1 MHRRAESHFSTGTAH
16 GARRDPGDRMA
27 PGAAVARAVFGE
39 DWMANGS
46 GPNVPLDPNP
56 VPSGRYP
63 HWGSVATV
71 GTVNCIV
78 LVKQVPD
85 VSNIPEEAWD
95 REKGTLRRALLD
107 SVLNPLDLHALTF
120 ADRLTRGDPGA
131 LTIFLSMGPPQAREV
146 LVDCLSR
153 MPGEAILL
161 TDNAFAGADTG
172 ATAYSLACAIR
183 RIERELFG
191 GDRDY
196 VILTGMQSV
205 DGDTAQVPPQVA
217 EELGIDHIA
226 YATGL
231 QTEPEIRVRRIAAE
245 GVEDIRPLR
254 WPVLVTVTA
263 CTDPLFR
270 SFERARGARSAVI
283 GEWNAASVGAD
294 PTRIGLKGSW
304 TQVYRLFSPSE
315 DRPKTC
321 EYVRNPSELIGKI
334 AARYSQAAPGAH
346 VEADDGYDLA
356 GRLPT
361 YRGEMWVFV
370 EREGDG
376 VRSVSL
382 ELLGK
387 ARQLANTLGERVG
400 AVLPCEAAG
409 DRSAQLIAAGA
420 DVVYVIEDPLLGSF
434 DPLAHKK
441 AVAELVRERRPQ
453 VMLFGASPMG
463 RELAPRVA
471 YACRSGLTADCTR
484 LEIGD
489 YSKGSLS
496 LVGILKQTRPAL
508 GGNVM
513 ATIMTKDSPTQMAT
527 VRPGVFKVP
536 PADPARVGEV
546 VSVAADLHADD
557 VGLAATP
564 VESFASKV
572 SIRDAE
578 IIVAGGHGFRSRTD
592 FETYLQ
598 PLAEGLGRLLGAS
611 TKVAAS
617 RMAVED
623 GFTTHDYQV
632 GQTGQ
637 TVQPRLYVAIGISG
651 AVQHITGMQGS
662 EIVVAINKDP
672 KARIFNYADFGI
684 VGDIETVVP
693 DLVRATEG
701 SS

>member
-1 MHRRAESHFSTGTAH
+1 M
-16 GARRDPGDRMA
+16 D
-27 PGAAVARAVFGE
+27 
-39 DWMANGS
+39 
-46 GPNVPLDPNP
+46 
-56 VPSGRYP
+56 
-63 HWGSVATV
+63 
-71 GTVNCIV
+71 CIV

-85 VSNIPEEAWD
+85 VSNIPEDAWD
-95 REKGTLRRALLD
+95 RDKGTLRRAMLD
-107 SVLNPLDLHALTF
+107 SILNPLDLHALTF
-120 ADRLTRGDPGA
+120 ADRLTRGDPDA
-131 LTIFLSMGPPQAREV
+131 RTVFLSMGPPQAREV

-153 MPGEAILL
+153 VSGEAILL

-172 ATAYSLACAIR
+172 ATAYSLASAIR
-183 RIERELFG
+183 RIERDIFG
-191 GDRDY
+191 GSRDY
-196 VILTGMQSV
+196 AIVTGMQSV
-205 DGDTAQVPPQVA
+205 DGDTAQVPPQIA
-217 EELGIDHIA
+217 EELGIEHIA
-226 YATGL
+226 YAKGLVTG
-231 QTEPEIRVRRIAAE
+231 PEIRVRRIGPE
-245 GVEDIRPLR
+245 GIEDVHPLR
-254 WPVLVTVTA
+254 WPVLITVTA
-263 CTDPLFR
+263 CTDPLYR
-270 SFERARGARSAVI
+270 SLEQSRRARTSPVQ
-283 GEWNAASVGAD
+283 EWNAASVGAD

-321 EYVRNPSELIGKI
+321 EFVHDPAELVSKI
-334 AARYSQAAPGAH
+334 AARYQQAAPGAQ
-346 VEADDGYDLA
+346 VDADESYRRDG
-356 GRLPT
+356 GEPS
-361 YRGEMWVFV
+361 YRGEFWVFA

-387 ARQLANTLGERVG
+387 ARSLADSLGERVG
-400 AVLPCEAAG
+400 AVLPCDAAG
-409 DRSAQLIAAGA
+409 DRPAQLIAAGA
-420 DVVYVIEDPLLGSF
+420 DTVYVLEHPLLGSF
-434 DPLAHKK
+434 LPIPFKTAI
-441 AVAELVRERRPQ
+441 ARLVGERRPQ
-453 VMLFGASPMG
+453 VLLFGASPLG

-471 YACRSGLTADCTR
+471 YSCRSGLTADCTR

-489 YSKGSLS
+489 FSKGSVN

-536 PADPARVGEV
+536 PPDPARTGEV
-546 VSVAADLHADD
+546 IRVPVELDAGA
-557 VGLAATP
+557 VGLEVSP
-564 VESFASKV
+564 VESFATKV

-578 IIVAGGHGFRSRTD
+578 IIVAGGHGFRSRKD

-598 PLAEGLGRLLGAS
+598 PLAAGLGRLLGAN

-637 TVQPRLYVAIGISG
+637 TVQPKLYVAIGISG

-662 EIVVAINKDP
+662 EIIVAINKDP
-672 KARIFNYADFGI
+672 RARIFNYADFGV

-693 DLVRATEG
+693 ELIRATEG
-701 SS
+701 RA

>member
-1 MHRRAESHFSTGTAH
+1 MTDG
-16 GARRDPGDRMA
+16 PL
-27 PGAAVARAVFGE
+27 PGA
-39 DWMANGS
+39 
-46 GPNVPLDPNP
+46 P
-56 VPSGRYP
+56 VTGRFP
-63 HWGSVATV
+63 PVD
-71 GTVNCIV
+71 CIV

-95 REKGTLRRALLD
+95 REKGTLRRSLLD
-107 SVLNPLDLHALTF
+107 SILNPLDLHALTF
-120 ADRLTRGDPGA
+120 ASRLTAGTPDAR
-131 LTIFLSMGPPQAREV
+131 TVFLSMGPPQAREV

-153 MPGEAILL
+153 VPGEAILL

-183 RIERELFG
+183 RIEREIFG
-191 GDRDY
+191 GSRDY
-196 VILTGMQSV
+196 AIVTGMQSV
-205 DGDTAQVPPQVA
+205 DGDTAQVPPQIA
-217 EELGIDHIA
+217 EELGIEHIA
-226 YATGL
+226 YAKGL
-231 QTEPEIRVRRIAAE
+231 ETEPAICVRRIGPE
-245 GVEDIRPLR
+245 GIEDVRPLR

-263 CTDPLFR
+263 CTDPLYR
-270 SFERARGARSAVI
+270 SLEQSRRARTSPVH
-283 GEWNAASVGAD
+283 EWNAASVGAD
-294 PTRIGLKGSW
+294 PARIGLKGSW

-315 DRPKTC
+315 DRAKTC
-321 EYVRNPSELIGKI
+321 EYIHDPAELIRKI
-334 AARYSQAAPGAH
+334 DARYHQAAPGAR
-346 VEADDGYDLA
+346 VDADEAYGLDGKE
-356 GRLPT
+356 PT
-361 YRGEMWVFV
+361 YRGEFWVFA

-376 VRSVSL
+376 VRSVTL

-387 ARQLANTLGERVG
+387 ARHLADSLGEKVG
-400 AVLPCEAAG
+400 AVLPCDAAG
-409 DRSAQLIAAGA
+409 DRPAQLIAAGA
-420 DVVYVIEDPLLGSF
+420 DTVYVLEHPLLHSF
-434 DPLAHKK
+434 LPMPHREVIAR
-441 AVAELVRERRPQ
+441 LVGERRPQ
-453 VMLFGASPMG
+453 VMLFGASPLG

-471 YACRSGLTADCTR
+471 YSCRSGLTADCTR

-489 YSKGSLS
+489 FSKGSVN

-536 PADPARVGEV
+536 APDPGRTGEV
-546 VSVAADLHADD
+546 VRLPVELDSGA
-557 VGLAATP
+557 VGLEVVP
-564 VESFASKV
+564 VESFATKV

-578 IIVAGGHGFRSRTD
+578 IIVAGGHGFRSRKD
-592 FETYLQ
+592 FETYLE
-598 PLAEGLGRLLGAS
+598 PLALGLGRLLGAN

-672 KARIFNYADFGI
+672 RARIFNYADFGV

-693 DLVRATEG
+693 ELIRATEG
-701 SS
+701 GAPSTRSTS

>member
-1 MHRRAESHFSTGTAH
+1 V
-16 GARRDPGDRMA
+16 D
-27 PGAAVARAVFGE
+27 
-39 DWMANGS
+39 
-46 GPNVPLDPNP
+46 
-56 VPSGRYP
+56 
-63 HWGSVATV
+63 
-71 GTVNCIV
+71 CIV

-85 VSNIPEEAWD
+85 VSNIPEDAWD
-95 REKGTLRRALLD
+95 REKGTLRRAMLD
-107 SVLNPLDLHALTF
+107 SILNPLDLHALTF
-120 ADRLTRGDPGA
+120 AARLAAADPDA
-131 LTIFLSMGPPQAREV
+131 RIVFLTMGPPMAREV
-146 LVDCLSR
+146 LAECLAR
-153 MPGEAILL
+153 VPGEAVLL
-161 TDNAFAGADTG
+161 TDSAFAGADTG

-183 RIERELFG
+183 RIERELLDG
-191 GDRDY
+191 RRDY
-196 VILTGMQSV
+196 AIVTGMQSV
-205 DGDTAQVPPQVA
+205 DGDTAQVPPQIA

-226 YATGL
+226 YAKGL
-231 QTEPEIRVRRIAAE
+231 VTEPRLAIRRIASE
-245 GVEDIRPLR
+245 GVEDVHPLR

-263 CTDPLFR
+263 CTDTLYPTF
-270 SFERARGARSAVI
+270 AGARTARHARIHEWDAAAV
-283 GEWNAASVGAD
+283 EAD
-294 PTRIGLKGSW
+294 RTRIGLKGSW
-304 TQVYRLFSPSE
+304 TQVCRLFSPSE
-315 DRPKTC
+315 VRAKAC
-321 EYVRNPSELIGKI
+321 EVLHDPADLVERIST
-334 AARYSQAAPGAH
+334 RYHTAAPGADP
-346 VEADDGYDLA
+346 VAEERYDLA
-356 GRLPT
+356 GREPT
-361 YRGEMWVFV
+361 YRGELWVFA

-387 ARQLANTLGERVG
+387 VRRLAEGLGERVA
-400 AVLPCEAAG
+400 AVLPCETAG
-409 DRSAQLIAAGA
+409 DRPATLIAAGA
-420 DVVYVIEDPLLGSF
+420 DIVYVLEHPLLAAF

-441 AVAELVRERRPQ
+441 AIAELVRDRRPQ
-453 VMLFGASPMG
+453 ILLFGATPLG

-471 YACRSGLTADCTR
+471 YACRCGLTADCTR

-489 YSKGSLS
+489 LSKGGVD
-496 LVGILKQTRPAL
+496 LVGVLKQTRPAL

-536 PADPARVGEV
+536 VADPDRTGEV
-546 VSVAADLHADD
+546 VRVPVELGAADL
-557 VGLAATP
+557 GLEAIP
-564 VESFASKV
+564 VESFAARA

-598 PLAEGLGRLLGAS
+598 PLALGLGHLLGAS

-623 GFTTHDYQV
+623 GFTTHDFQV

-672 KARIFNYADFGI
+672 KARIFDYADYGI

-693 DLVRATEG
+693 ALVKATEAAA
-701 SS
+701 

>member
-1 MHRRAESHFSTGTAH
+1 MGREWAP
-16 GARRDPGDRMA
+16 ARGYSR
-27 PGAAVARAVFGE
+27 
-39 DWMANGS
+39 
-46 GPNVPLDPNP
+46 
-56 VPSGRYP
+56 
-63 HWGSVATV
+63 SVD
-71 GTVNCIV
+71 CIV

-85 VSNIPEEAWD
+85 VSNIPEDAWD
-95 REKGTLRRALLD
+95 REKGTLRRAMLD
-107 SVLNPLDLHALTF
+107 NILNPLDLHALTF
-120 ADRLTRGDPGA
+120 ADRLRQAGGA
-131 LTIFLSMGPPQAREV
+131 GRVVFLTMGPPQAREV
-146 LVDCLSR
+146 LVECLSR
-153 MPGEAILL
+153 VSGEAILL
-161 TDNAFAGADTG
+161 TDKDFAGADTG

-183 RIERELFG
+183 RIEREMFDG
-191 GDRDY
+191 SRDY
-196 VILTGMQSV
+196 VIVSGMQSV
-205 DGDTAQVPPQVA
+205 DGDTAQVPPQIA
-217 EELGIDHIA
+217 EDLGIDHIA
-226 YATGL
+226 YAKGL
-231 QTEPEIRVRRIAAE
+231 QTEPEVVIRRIASE
-245 GVEDIRPLR
+245 GVEDVRPLR
-254 WPVLVTVTA
+254 LPVLVTVTA
-263 CTDPLFR
+263 CTDPLYR
-270 SFERARGARSAVI
+270 SFAQTRIARTAPLH
-283 GEWNAASVGAD
+283 EWNAASVGAD
-294 PTRIGLKGSW
+294 PTRTGLRGSW

-321 EYVRNPSELIGKI
+321 EFIRNPSELIGKV
-334 AARYSQAAPGAH
+334 AARYQLAEPGAGP
-346 VEADDGYDLA
+346 EADVAYELDGKE
-356 GRLPT
+356 PS
-361 YRGEMWVFV
+361 YRGEFWIFA

-382 ELLGK
+382 ELIGK
-387 ARQLANTLGERVG
+387 ARRLADSLGEKVG
-400 AVLPCEAAG
+400 AVLPCETAG
-409 DRSAQLIAAGA
+409 DRPAQLIAAGA
-420 DVVYVIEDPLLGSF
+420 DIVYVLEHPMLAEF

-441 AVAELVRERRPQ
+441 AIATLVADRKPQ
-453 VMLFGASPMG
+453 VMLFGASPLG

-489 YSKGSLS
+489 FSKGTTNLTA
-496 LVGILKQTRPAL
+496 ILKQTRPAL

-513 ATIMTKDSPTQMAT
+513 ATIMTKDSPCQMAT

-536 PADPARVGEV
+536 TPDPDRAGEV
-546 VSVAADLHADD
+546 IHLPVELDEDD
-557 VGLAATP
+557 RGLEAVL
-564 VESFASKV
+564 VESFATKV

-578 IIVAGGHGFRSRTD
+578 IVVAGGHGFRSRAD

-598 PLAEGLGRLLGAS
+598 PLAAGLGGLLGAK

-693 DLVRATEG
+693 DLIRATEG
-701 SS
+701 RA

>member
-1 MHRRAESHFSTGTAH
+1 M
-16 GARRDPGDRMA
+16 D
-27 PGAAVARAVFGE
+27 
-39 DWMANGS
+39 
-46 GPNVPLDPNP
+46 
-56 VPSGRYP
+56 
-63 HWGSVATV
+63 
-71 GTVNCIV
+71 CIV

-85 VSNIPEEAWD
+85 VSNIPEDAWD
-95 REKGTLRRALLD
+95 REKGTLRRGMLD
-107 SVLNPLDLHALTF
+107 SILNPLDLHALTF
-120 ADRLTRGDPGA
+120 AERLTRGDPGA
-131 LTIFLSMGPPQAREV
+131 RTVFLSMGPPMAREV
-146 LVDCLSR
+146 LIDCLSR
-153 MPGEAILL
+153 VPGEAVLL
-161 TDNAFAGADTG
+161 TDSAFAGADTG
-172 ATAYSLACAIR
+172 ATAYSLGCAIR
-183 RIERELFG
+183 RIEREILG
-191 GDRDY
+191 GSHDY
-196 VILTGMQSV
+196 AIVTGMQSV
-205 DGDTAQVPPQVA
+205 DGDTAQVPPQIA

-231 QTEPEIRVRRIAAE
+231 DTEPEIRVRRIGAE
-245 GVEDIRPLR
+245 GTEDVRPLR
-254 WPVLVTVTA
+254 WPVLITVTA
-263 CTDPLFR
+263 CTDPLYR
-270 SFERARGARSAVI
+270 SFERTRAARSGPI
-283 GEWNAASVGAD
+283 HEWNAASVQAD

-321 EYVRNPSELIGKI
+321 EYVRNPAELIGKI
-334 AARYSQAAPGAH
+334 AARYQQAAPGAT
-346 VEADDGYDLA
+346 VDADNGYQLG
-356 GRLPT
+356 GREPT
-361 YRGEMWVFV
+361 YHGEMWVFA
-370 EREGDG
+370 EREGDS

-387 ARQLANTLGERVG
+387 MRYLADSLGERVG
-400 AVLPCEAAG
+400 AVLPCADPG
-409 DRSAQLIAAGA
+409 DRPAELIAAGA
-420 DVVYVIEDPLLGSF
+420 DTVYVLQHPLLGTF
-434 DPLAHKK
+434 DPIVQKK
-441 AVAELVRERRPQ
+441 AIAALVADRRPQ
-453 VMLFGASPMG
+453 VMVFGATPLG
-463 RELAPRVA
+463 RELAPRVS

-489 YSKGSLS
+489 FTKKGLS
-496 LVGILKQTRPAL
+496 LIGILKQTRPAL

-536 PADPARVGEV
+536 PPDRTRTGEV
-546 VSVAADLHADD
+546 VLVPVELSPDD
-557 VGLAATP
+557 IGLEAIP

-572 SIRDAE
+572 TIRDAE
-578 IIVAGGHGFRSRTD
+578 IIVAGGHGFRSRAD
-592 FETYLQ
+592 FDTYLK
-598 PLAEGLGRLLGAS
+598 PLAVGLGRLLGAS

-672 KARIFNYADFGI
+672 KARIFNYADFGV

-701 SS
+701 RA

>member
-1 MHRRAESHFSTGTAH
+1 MK
-16 GARRDPGDRMA
+16 
-27 PGAAVARAVFGE
+27 
-39 DWMANGS
+39 
-46 GPNVPLDPNP
+46 
-56 VPSGRYP
+56 
-63 HWGSVATV
+63 
-71 GTVNCIV
+71 CIV

-107 SVLNPLDLHALTF
+107 SVLNPLDLHALTLAERF
-120 ADRLTRGDPGA
+120 TRGDPEA
-131 LTIFLSMGPPQAREV
+131 RTVFLSMGPPQAREV

-153 MPGEAILL
+153 VPGEAILL

-183 RIERELFG
+183 RIEKELFG
-191 GDRDY
+191 GDRNY
-196 VILTGMQSV
+196 VIVTGMQSV
-205 DGDTAQVPPQVA
+205 DGDTAQVPPQIA

-226 YATGL
+226 YAKGL
-231 QTEPEIRVRRIAAE
+231 QTEPEILVRRIGAE
-245 GVEDIRPLR
+245 GIEDVRPLR
-254 WPVLVTVTA
+254 WPVLITVTA
-263 CTDPLFR
+263 CTDPLYR
-270 SFERARGARSAVI
+270 SFERTRDARSADI
-283 GEWNAASVGAD
+283 REWNAASVGAD

-321 EYVRNPSELIGKI
+321 EYIKNPSELIGKI
-334 AARYSQAAPGAH
+334 AARYQQAAPGAE
-346 VEADDGYDLA
+346 VDTEVGYDLA
-356 GRLPT
+356 GKEPT
-361 YRGEMWVFV
+361 YRGEMWVFA

-376 VRSVSL
+376 VRLVSL
-382 ELLGK
+382 ELVGK
-387 ARQLANTLGERVG
+387 VRQLANSLGERVG
-400 AVLPCEAAG
+400 VVLPCDAAG
-409 DRSAQLIAAGA
+409 DRPAQLIAAGA
-420 DVVYVIEDPLLGSF
+420 DVVYVIEHPLLGSF
-434 DPLAHKK
+434 DPLVHKK
-441 AVAELVRERRPQ
+441 AIADLVRERRPQ
-453 VMLFGASPMG
+453 VMLFGASPLG

-471 YACRSGLTADCTR
+471 YACLSGLTADCTR

-489 YSKGSLS
+489 FSKGAMN

-536 PADPARVGEV
+536 AGDPERVGEIV
-546 VSVAADLHADD
+546 HVTADLDAAD
-557 VGLAATP
+557 VGLEATP

-578 IIVAGGHGFRSRTD
+578 IIVAGGHGFRSRAD
-592 FETYLQ
+592 FDTYLL

-611 TKVAAS
+611 PKVAAS

-672 KARIFNYADFGI
+672 KARIFNYADFGV

-701 SS
+701 RA

>member
-1 MHRRAESHFSTGTAH
+1 MTWCPW
-16 GARRDPGDRMA
+16 PG
-27 PGAAVARAVFGE
+27 PGA
-39 DWMANGS
+39 
-46 GPNVPLDPNP
+46 P
-56 VPSGRYP
+56 V
-63 HWGSVATV
+63 VLVTV
-71 GTVNCIV
+71 DCIV

-85 VSNIPEEAWD
+85 VSNIPEDAWD
-95 REKGTLRRALLD
+95 RDKGTLRRAMLD
-107 SVLNPLDLHALTF
+107 SILNPLDLHALTF
-120 ADRLTRGDPGA
+120 AERLTQGDPDA
-131 LTIFLSMGPPQAREV
+131 RTVFLSMGPPQARDV

-153 MPGEAILL
+153 VPGEAILL

-172 ATAYSLACAIR
+172 ATAYSLASAIR
-183 RIERELFG
+183 RIAREMFDG
-191 GDRDY
+191 RRDY
-196 VILTGMQSV
+196 AIVTGMQSV
-205 DGDTAQVPPQVA
+205 DGDTAQVPPQIA

-226 YATGL
+226 YAKGL
-231 QTEPEIRVRRIAAE
+231 ETEPELRIRRIGPE
-245 GVEDIRPLR
+245 GIEDVRPVR
-254 WPVLVTVTA
+254 WPALVTVTA
-263 CTDPLFR
+263 CTDPLYR
-270 SFERARGARSAVI
+270 SFDAARRARTAPI
-283 GEWNAASVGAD
+283 HEWNAASVEAD
-294 PTRIGLKGSW
+294 PKRIGLKGSW

-321 EYVRNPSELIGKI
+321 EYIRDPAELIGKI
-334 AARYSQAAPGAH
+334 LDRYQHAAPGAE
-346 VEADDGYDLA
+346 VGDEDGYELA
-356 GRLPT
+356 GRTPT
-361 YRGEMWVFV
+361 YRGEFWVFV

-387 ARQLANTLGERVG
+387 VRHLADSLDERVG
-400 AVLPCEAAG
+400 AVLPCAEPG
-409 DRSAQLIAAGA
+409 ERPAQLIAAGA
-420 DVVYVIEDPLLGSF
+420 DTVYVLQHPLLRSF
-434 DPLAHKK
+434 DPLVHKK
-441 AVAELVRERRPQ
+441 AIAALVADRKPQ
-453 VMLFGASPMG
+453 VMVFGASPLG

-489 YSKGSLS
+489 FTKGSLS
-496 LVGILKQTRPAL
+496 LVGVLKQTRPAL

-536 PADPARVGEV
+536 TPDGSRSGEV
-546 VSVAADLHADD
+546 IQVPVELTPDD
-557 VGLAATP
+557 VGLDAVP

-578 IIVAGGHGFRSRTD
+578 IIVAGGHGFRSRKD
-592 FETYLQ
+592 FDTYLQ
-598 PLAEGLGRLLGAS
+598 PLAVGLGRLLGAK

-662 EIVVAINKDP
+662 EIVVAVNKDP
-672 KARIFNYADFGI
+672 RARIFNYADFGV

-693 DLVRATEG
+693 DLIRATEQRA
-701 SS
+701 

>member
-1 MHRRAESHFSTGTAH
+1 M
-16 GARRDPGDRMA
+16 DC
-27 PGAAVARAVFGE
+27 V
-39 DWMANGS
+39 
-46 GPNVPLDPNP
+46 
-56 VPSGRYP
+56 
-63 HWGSVATV
+63 
-71 GTVNCIV
+71 V

-85 VSNIPEEAWD
+85 VSSIPEDAWD

-107 SVLNPLDLHALTF
+107 NILNPLDLHALTF
-120 ADRLTRGDPGA
+120 AVRLTRGDPRA
-131 LTIFLSMGPPQAREV
+131 RMVFLSMGPPMAREV
-146 LVDCLSR
+146 LVECLSR
-153 MPGEAILL
+153 VPGEAVLL
-161 TDNAFAGADTG
+161 TDTAFAGADTG

-183 RIERELFG
+183 RIERELLG
-191 GDRDY
+191 GRREY
-196 VILTGMQSV
+196 AIVTGMQSV

-231 QTEPEIRVRRIAAE
+231 QTEPSLAIRRIASE
-245 GVEDIRPLR
+245 GVEDVEPLR

-263 CTDPLFR
+263 CTDPLYR
-270 SFERARGARSAVI
+270 SFSRARDARSATI
-283 GEWNAASVGAD
+283 HEWSSKAVAAD
-294 PTRIGLKGSW
+294 PERIGLKGSW

-321 EYVRNPSELIGKI
+321 EHVRTAAELIGKV
-334 AARYSQAAPGAH
+334 AARYQAAAPGAQLDAG
-346 VEADDGYDLA
+346 EAYALA
-356 GRLPT
+356 GKEPT
-361 YRGEMWVFV
+361 YRGEFWVFA
-370 EREGDG
+370 EREGLG

-387 ARQLANTLGERVG
+387 ARRLADVLGEKVG
-400 AVLPCEAAG
+400 AVLPCDAAG
-409 DRSAQLIAAGA
+409 ERPAQLIAAGA
-420 DVVYVIEDPLLGSF
+420 DVVYVLEHPLLASF

-441 AVAELVRERRPQ
+441 AIADLVRERRPQ
-453 VMLFGASPMG
+453 VMLFGASPLG

-471 YACRSGLTADCTR
+471 YSCRCGLTADCTR

-489 YSKGSLS
+489 YAKGNVN
-496 LVGILKQTRPAL
+496 LVAILKQTRPAL

-513 ATIMTKDSPTQMAT
+513 ATIMTKDSPGQMAT

-536 PADPARVGEV
+536 PPDAARAGEV
-546 VSVAADLHADD
+546 VRLPVQLSSTDL
-557 VGLAATP
+557 GLTAVP

-578 IIVAGGHGFRSRTD
+578 IIVAGGHGFRSRAD

-598 PLAEGLGRLLGAS
+598 PLALGLGRLLGAP

-672 KARIFNYADFGI
+672 KARIFNYADFGM
-684 VGDIETVVP
+684 VGDIETIVP
-693 DLVRATEG
+693 ELIRATEAAR
-701 SS
+701 

>member
-1 MHRRAESHFSTGTAH
+1 M
-16 GARRDPGDRMA
+16 PGYLREVDR
-27 PGAAVARAVFGE
+27 
-39 DWMANGS
+39 
-46 GPNVPLDPNP
+46 
-56 VPSGRYP
+56 
-63 HWGSVATV
+63 
-71 GTVNCIV
+71 IV

-85 VSNIPEEAWD
+85 VSNIPEDAWD
-95 REKGTLRRALLD
+95 RAKGTLRRAMLD
-107 SVLNPLDLHALTF
+107 NILNPLDLHALTF
-120 ADRLTRGDPGA
+120 AERLAHDDPDA
-131 LTIFLSMGPPQAREV
+131 RTVFLTMGPPMAREV

-153 MPGEAILL
+153 VPGEAVLL

-191 GDRDY
+191 GSRDY
-196 VILTGMQSV
+196 VIVTGMQSV
-205 DGDTAQVPPQVA
+205 DGDTAQVPPEIA

-231 QTEPEIRVRRIAAE
+231 RTEDGIVIRRIGSE
-245 GVEDIRPLR
+245 GVEDVRPLR
-254 WPVLVTVTA
+254 WPVLITVTA
-263 CTDPLFR
+263 CTEPLYRTF
-270 SFERARGARSAVI
+270 ARSREARRASI
-283 GEWNAASVGAD
+283 HEWDARSVGAE

-315 DRPKTC
+315 VRSKTC
-321 EYVRNPSELIGKI
+321 EYVHRPADLVERI
-334 AARYSQAAPGAH
+334 AARYHEAAPGAH
-346 VEADDGYDLA
+346 VDGGETYTLD
-356 GRLPT
+356 GREPT
-361 YRGEMWVFV
+361 YQGELWVFA
-370 EREGDG
+370 EREGER

-387 ARQLANTLGERVG
+387 VRRLADSLGEKVG
-400 AVLPCEAAG
+400 AVLCC
-409 DRSAQLIAAGA
+409 DSACGRPEELIAAGA
-420 DVVYVIEDPLLGSF
+420 DTVYVLEHPLLRAF
-434 DPLAHKK
+434 DPIAHKK
-441 AVAELVRERRPQ
+441 AITDLVLERRPQ
-453 VMLFGASPMG
+453 VVLFGATPLG

-489 YSKGSLS
+489 FSKGRTD

-513 ATIMTKDSPTQMAT
+513 ATIMTKDSPCQMAT

-536 PADPARVGEV
+536 PPDPDRGGEV
-546 VSVAADLHADD
+546 VRPPVELGEADL
-557 VGLAATP
+557 GLAAEP
-564 VESFASKV
+564 VESFATKV

-578 IIVAGGHGFRSRTD
+578 VIVAGGHGFRSRTD
-592 FETYLQ
+592 FQTYLG
-598 PLAEGLGRLLGAS
+598 PLAASLGRLLGAD

-651 AVQHITGMQGS
+651 AVQHVTGMQGS

-672 KARIFNYADFGI
+672 KARIFDYADYGL

-693 DLVRATEG
+693 ELIRAVEAAA
-701 SS
+701 

>member
-1 MHRRAESHFSTGTAH
+1 M
-16 GARRDPGDRMA
+16 DR
-27 PGAAVARAVFGE
+27 
-39 DWMANGS
+39 
-46 GPNVPLDPNP
+46 
-56 VPSGRYP
+56 
-63 HWGSVATV
+63 
-71 GTVNCIV
+71 IV

-85 VSNIPEEAWD
+85 VSNIPEDAWD
-95 REKGTLRRALLD
+95 REKGTLRRAMLD
-107 SVLNPLDLHALTF
+107 SILNPLDLHALTF
-120 ADRLTRGDPGA
+120 AQAMAGDDPSGRTVFLT
-131 LTIFLSMGPPQAREV
+131 MGPPQARDV

-153 MPGEAILL
+153 VPGEAILL

-183 RIERELFG
+183 RIERELFDG
-191 GDRDY
+191 RREY
-196 VILTGMQSV
+196 VIVTGMQSV
-205 DGDTAQVPPQVA
+205 DGDTAQVPPQIA

-226 YATGL
+226 YAKGL
-231 QTEPEIRVRRIAAE
+231 ETEPQLAIRRIAAE
-245 GVEDIRPLR
+245 GVEDVHPVR

-263 CTDPLFR
+263 CTEPLYR
-270 SFERARGARSAVI
+270 SFAGAREARSATI
-283 GEWNAASVGAD
+283 HEWNAKSVAAD
-294 PTRIGLKGSW
+294 PARIGLKGSW

-321 EYVRNPSELIGKI
+321 EYIHDPAELVARI
-334 AARYSQAAPGAH
+334 AARYQQAAPGAL
-346 VEADDGYDLA
+346 VDAEDGYHLD
-356 GRLPT
+356 GKEPT
-361 YRGEMWVFV
+361 YRGEFWVFA

-376 VRSVSL
+376 LRSVSL
-382 ELLGK
+382 ELVAK
-387 ARQLANTLGERVG
+387 TRSLAASLGEKVG
-400 AVLPCEAAG
+400 AVLPCDAAG
-409 DRSAQLIAAGA
+409 DRPAQLIAAGA
-420 DVVYVIEDPLLGSF
+420 DTVYVLEHPLLGSF
-434 DPLAHKK
+434 DPLVHKK
-441 AVAELVRERRPQ
+441 AIADLVRERRPQ
-453 VMLFGASPMG
+453 VMLFGASPLG

-489 YSKGSLS
+489 FSKGSTN

-536 PADPARVGEV
+536 APDPDRTGEV
-546 VSVAADLHADD
+546 LRLPVELSDAD
-557 VGLAATP
+557 VGLDAVP

-578 IIVAGGHGFRSRTD
+578 IVVAGGHGFRSRAD
-592 FETYLQ
+592 FDSYLA
-598 PLAEGLGRLLGAS
+598 PLAAGLGHLLGAD

-672 KARIFNYADFGI
+672 KARIFNYADFGV

-693 DLVRATEG
+693 ELVRATEG
-701 SS
+701 AA

>member
-1 MHRRAESHFSTGTAH
+1 M
-16 GARRDPGDRMA
+16 D
-27 PGAAVARAVFGE
+27 
-39 DWMANGS
+39 
-46 GPNVPLDPNP
+46 
-56 VPSGRYP
+56 
-63 HWGSVATV
+63 
-71 GTVNCIV
+71 CIV

-85 VSNIPEEAWD
+85 VSNIPEDAWD
-95 REKGTLRRALLD
+95 TEKGTLKRSMLD
-107 SVLNPLDLHALTF
+107 SILNPLDLHALTF
-120 ADRLTRGDPGA
+120 ADRITRGDPKA
-131 LTIFLSMGPPQAREV
+131 RTVFLSMGPPQAREV
-146 LVDCLSR
+146 LIDCLSR
-153 MPGEAILL
+153 VPGEAILL
-161 TDNAFAGADTG
+161 TDSAFAGADTG

-183 RIERELFG
+183 RIEKELFG

-196 VILTGMQSV
+196 VIVTGMQSV
-205 DGDTAQVPPQVA
+205 DGDTAQVPPQIA

-226 YATGL
+226 YAKGI
-231 QTEPEIRVRRIAAE
+231 QTDPEIRVRRIGAE
-245 GVEDIRPLR
+245 GIEDVRPLR
-254 WPVLVTVTA
+254 WPVLITVTA
-263 CTDPLFR
+263 CTDPLYR
-270 SFERARGARSAVI
+270 SFERTRDARSAVI
-283 GEWNAASVGAD
+283 PEWNAASVGAD
-294 PTRIGLKGSW
+294 PSRTGLKGSW

-321 EYVRNPSELIGKI
+321 EYIRNPAELIGKI
-334 AARYSQAAPGAH
+334 AARYREAAPGAE
-346 VEADDGYDLA
+346 VATEDAYVLGD
-356 GRLPT
+356 REPS
-361 YRGEMWVFV
+361 YRGEMWVFA

-376 VRSVSL
+376 IRLVSL

-387 ARQLANTLGERVG
+387 IRQLANSLGERVG
-400 AVLPCEAAG
+400 AVLPCDAAG
-409 DRSAQLIAAGA
+409 DLPARLIDAGA
-420 DVVYVIEDPLLGSF
+420 DVVYVIEHPLLGSF
-434 DPLAHKK
+434 DPIVHKK
-441 AVAELVRERRPQ
+441 AIAALVRERRPQ
-453 VMLFGASPMG
+453 VMLFGASPLG
-463 RELAPRVA
+463 RELAPRIA

-489 YSKGSLS
+489 FSKGTVN

-536 PADPARVGEV
+536 PSDPAHTGEIV
-546 VSVAADLHADD
+546 RMTADLDADD
-557 VGLAATP
+557 VGLEATP

-578 IIVAGGHGFRSRTD
+578 IIVSGGHGFRSRAD
-592 FETYLQ
+592 FETYLR
-598 PLAEGLGRLLGAS
+598 PLAEGLGSLLGAS

-672 KARIFNYADFGI
+672 KARIFNYADFGV

-693 DLVRATEG
+693 ELVRATEG
-701 SS
+701 RS